1 MGHVWPSDDGETYRR
16 LAAGLAD
23 HPEQVKTME
32 LLRAYRRDRNR
43 HTRLCTINWN
53 INKPRRVKKM
63 KQSLAH
69 PTLHAII
76 SRHEM
81 TRHGTEGLTSQTPC
95 CFLTTNWSDLST
107 WAASNPDTRTTNYTT
122 VLICLHFIFFFFFF
136 YRMFTLLAF
145 KQSKVF
151 FLSQQHSSVSAVLSA
166 Q

>member
-1 MGHVWPSDDGETYRR
+1 MRNNGPCLAFRWNDGETYRR

-76 SRHEM
+76 SQHEM

-122 VLICLHFIFFFFFF
+122 VLICLHFIFFLFSTVCLLYWPLSKVNFFFF
-136 YRMFTLLAF
+136 
-145 KQSKVF
+145 
-151 FLSQQHSSVSAVLSA
+151 LSSILR
-166 Q
+166 